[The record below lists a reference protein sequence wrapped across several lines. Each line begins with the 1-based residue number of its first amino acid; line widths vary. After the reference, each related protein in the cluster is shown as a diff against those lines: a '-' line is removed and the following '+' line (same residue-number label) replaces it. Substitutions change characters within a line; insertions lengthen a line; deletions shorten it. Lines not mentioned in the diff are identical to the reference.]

1 MKNMQSLSVRP
12 GGGATQTG
20 LSFQYRSSLFPFQS
34 SSPLKR
40 PGKRL
45 TSQILILAGTT
56 EVQYAQNGSAS
67 PLEFPRS
74 PLNTGSSDLATAGP
88 GSPLVSHLLEYEK
101 TVVFVRHGMT
111 TWNEQ
116 KRIQGDTDISELTS
130 LGEEQAELTRK
141 ALSRM
146 PFDSC
151 FTSPIRRARRFAEL
165 AWSGRD
171 GPLIPMHTLKEA
183 HLGWLQGMRQDEALQ
198 TLEGARWRQSPGDFG
213 IGGRYPV
220 KEVFGAAA
228 ATWQDV
234 LEAPGRQHLVV
245 THKSILRALI
255 CVSLGLPPTSFRA
268 FDINNGGICTFRV
281 NTKGEAMLANLNQ
294 TAHLHY
300 DGVFY

>member
-1 MKNMQSLSVRP
+1 MKNMQSLSIRP
-12 GGGATQTG
+12 GGGATRVRPSVG
-20 LSFQYRSSLFPFQS
+20 HLSSSVPFQS
-34 SSPLKR
+34 TNRIGR

-45 TSQILILAGTT
+45 TSQILILASTT
-56 EVQYAQNGSAS
+56 EVQYSQNGNAS
-67 PLEFPRS
+67 PLESPRS
-74 PLNTGSSDLATAGP
+74 PLNTGTSDLATAGP
-88 GSPLVSHLLEYEK
+88 GMPLLSHPLQYEK

-130 LGEEQAELTRK
+130 LGEEQAEMTRK

-151 FTSPIRRARRFAEL
+151 FTSPIKRARRFAEL
-165 AWSGRD
+165 TWAGRE

-198 TLEGARWRQSPGDFG
+198 TLEGTRWRQSPGDFG

-268 FDINNGGICTFRV
+268 FDVNNGGICTFRV
-281 NTKGEAMLANLNQ
+281 NTRGEAMLANLNQ